1 MLADRKVLITIGVAA
16 RLVQYTAAVT
26 LVCFVSLGLFISVVG
41 RGFVSPDRP
50 DPDLT
55 ASPGDG
61 TFLIFNA
68 ERFFMSDDGGL
79 QLLLKRV
86 TGYYV
91 QDDKFYVTSDEGF
104 AVANLD
110 TNQCRIYIL
119 EPERFKDWYSSDHR
133 SRFIAHENILYL
145 NSFFEFSDEEQIMLR
160 YLQE

>member
-41 RGFVSPDRP
+41 RGFVYRP

-119 EPERFKDWYSSDHR
+119 DWSVLKIGTVPTTAAGLLR
-133 SRFIAHENILYL
+133 QNILYL
-145 NSFFEFSDEEQIMLR
+145 NSFFEFSDE
-160 YLQE
+160 